1 MKPLP
6 ACRLAYYLGQSQEQ
20 NPCSAQRIY
29 EHSYP
34 GFSIWATKILLELYH
49 TAIRPSCSC
58 PPRSFTDKEFSWEQW
73 YLYRHRSYQR
83 RDKAQFRYSLWSN
96 RRHKA
101 QDPTRLHSQRPRLHV
116 VVNEIRYT
124 KKSLTLPTFNT
135 AARIA
140 VLLEVMYMDNEFEL
154 SPRSVIIYSP
164 ASIFFV

>member
-1 MKPLP
+1 M
-6 ACRLAYYLGQSQEQ
+6 
-20 NPCSAQRIY
+20 
-29 EHSYP
+29 
-34 GFSIWATKILLELYH
+34 ATKILLELYH

-58 PPRSFTDKEFSWEQW
+58 PPRFSTDTEFSWEQW

-116 VVNEIRYT
+116 VMNEIRYT